1 MALFR
6 YIFTI
11 ISSYIK
17 FIMSCV
23 YHYIILCYINL
34 CVSKDFSDSKCK
46 QFIAV
51 VLNLFLI
58 FIRKNNKPP
67 IYFCH
72 IVEYDYLFASG
83 IDFIY
88 YLLMTKIND

>member
-11 ISSYIK
+11 ISSHIE

-23 YHYIILCYINL
+23 YHYIILC
-34 CVSKDFSDSKCK
+34 VRKDFSGSKCK
-46 QFIAV
+46 QFIVV

-58 FIRKNNKPP
+58 FVRKSNKPP
-67 IYFCH
+67 IYLCH
-72 IVEYDYLFASG
+72 ILEYGYLFASG

-88 YLLMTKIND
+88 YLLMTKINY